1 MATFPSTAQ
10 LDNPRQLRLP
20 GASQYKIDEFGFVS
34 RRGRRLRL
42 QSRSGRWFAQ
52 VYLDDGT
59 RWSFDTDKMA
69 KELFGQPDE
78 ELTRADVED
87 VIGARRVPEYPRYAV
102 TYYGAVYCI
111 DPPKRG
117 PNAGKI
123 YLLQEIL
130 RNDIPYVTL
139 TRADNSRAP
148 TRVSDI
154 VDSAW

>member
-1 MATFPSTAQ
+1 MTAFPTTAQ
-10 LDNPRQLRLP
+10 LEAPRKTRLP
-20 GASQYKIDEFGFVS
+20 GASHYEIDEFGFVY
-34 RRGRRLRL
+34 RRDRKLRL
-42 QSRSGRWFAQ
+42 QNRNGKWFAQ
-52 VYLDDGT
+52 VYTDNGT
-59 RWSFDTDKMA
+59 RWSFDTERIVE
-69 KELFGQPDE
+69 ELFGQPDE

-87 VIGARRVPEYPRYAV
+87 TIGARRVPEYPRYAV

-139 TRADNSRAP
+139 TRANNSRAP